1 MKYKILF
8 LLSTSF
14 FFLPVSSRAVDIA
27 PRISDREIIE
37 SLAELKAGQAGL
49 DKRMDQLTKSI
60 NQRFEN
66 QWEKTDQ
73 RFEALNQKIEDQGKK
88 TDQRFED
95 QWEKIDQ
102 RFEDQWEKIN
112 QRFEDQEKKTDQRF
126 EALNQRIED
135 QGKNINQRIE
145 DQGKNIN
152 QRIEDQGKKTDQ
164 RIDDLKNIMLTM
176 FSAIVALIIALFGYI
191 IWDRRTM
198 LKPVSERLQRLE
210 YEVLCDLD
218 LRHEDGSLLT
228 RRK

>member
-60 NQRFEN
+60 NQRFE
-66 QWEKTDQ
+66 
-73 RFEALNQKIEDQGKK
+73 
-88 TDQRFED
+88 D
-95 QWEKIDQ
+95 QWE
-102 RFEDQWEKIN
+102 
-112 QRFEDQEKKTDQRF
+112 KTDQRF

-152 QRIEDQGKKTDQ
+152 QRIEDQGKKPTSG
-164 RIDDLKNIMLTM
+164 LMT
-176 FSAIVALIIALFGYI
+176 
-191 IWDRRTM
+191 
-198 LKPVSERLQRLE
+198 
-210 YEVLCDLD
+210 
-218 LRHEDGSLLT
+218 
-228 RRK
+228 